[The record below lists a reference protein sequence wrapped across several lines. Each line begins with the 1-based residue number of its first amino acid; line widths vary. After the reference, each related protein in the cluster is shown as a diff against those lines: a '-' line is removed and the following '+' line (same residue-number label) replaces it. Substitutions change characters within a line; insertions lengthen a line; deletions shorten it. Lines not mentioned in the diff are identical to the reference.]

1 MHWKTLI
8 KMGKAALITPVYLS
22 GAWALMISYQ
32 LFTETAVRTMI
43 REVMVLW
50 PQIGYWLTIRLDM
63 LVFIIAFS
71 WVFVISSV
79 IPSMILG
86 KNSGTIVQFVV
97 VLTLTGSS
105 LIIQDALF
113 KNTGILVERILSYA
127 IFLKNP
133 LDAASYLSFPYI
145 LMLIVDIFGRVKKT

>member
-1 MHWKTLI
+1 
-8 KMGKAALITPVYLS
+8 MGKAALITPVYLS

-32 LFTETAVRTMI
+32 LFTETAVRTVI

-50 PQIGYWLTIRLDM
+50 PQIGSWLTIRLDM

>member
-1 MHWKTLI
+1 
-8 KMGKAALITPVYLS
+8 MGKAALITPVYLS

-50 PQIGYWLTIRLDM
+50 PQIGYWLTIRLDI

-79 IPSMILG
+79 IPSIILG
-86 KNSGTIVQFVV
+86 KNSGTFVQFMV